1 MEGKNF
7 LRLAVI
13 SDIHGN
19 LEAFKQVLVDMED
32 CGIDRVVCLGDMIGY
47 GPEPEAVVRLI
58 RERNI
63 PAIMG
68 NHELAMVKPRYLK
81 WFNPLCQQ
89 SLHITRSLL
98 SNDTMNYIRTLKPNL
113 TFEGSLLVHGC
124 PPDSILT
131 YLYELSDLDLK
142 ALFQQRS
149 EKKFFVGHTHDL
161 LLKAYYRNKL
171 RSRLLTRE
179 TVPFGKNQKYL
190 VNVGSVGQPRDGNN
204 QAKYVIWDEG
214 AESLEVRFVSYD
226 IARTAD
232 KIIELGFPKYHAKR
246 LW

>member
-1 MEGKNF
+1 

-19 LEAFKQVLVDMED
+19 LEAFKQVIVDMED
-32 CGIDRVVCLGDMIGY
+32 CHLDQVVCLGDMIGY

-63 PAIMG
+63 PSIMG
-68 NHELAMVKPRYLK
+68 NHELAMTNRRYLK
-81 WFNPLCQQ
+81 WFNPLCRQ
-89 SLHITRSLL
+89 SLLKTRTLL
-98 SNDTMNYIRTLKPNL
+98 SDDTIHFIRSLKPNL
-113 TFEGSLLVHGC
+113 TLGDSLLVHGC

-131 YLYELSDLDLK
+131 YLYELSDSDLRV
-142 ALFQQRS
+142 LFQQRS

-161 LLKAYYRNKL
+161 LLKAFFRNKIS
-171 RSRLLTRE
+171 SRPLTRG
-179 TVPFGKNQKYL
+179 TMPFRKNQEYL

-214 AESLEVRFVSYD
+214 AESLEVRFVPYD
-226 IARTAD
+226 IARTTK
-232 KIIELGFPKYHAKR
+232 KIIKLGLPETHAKR